1 MRKQSKRKIRQKAIP
16 TIAFLYSV
24 PDLEISI
31 LSAVAAFRGGYA
43 SPGQFDI
50 LLDTR
55 DLLLLGAVGAKDE
68 GIKEVARAVN
78 DVLAEIRESWDGTKF
93 APLNEDALNALDVL
107 ADVSNDFWKR
117 KSGALY
123 QAAYMHLKAWR
134 QKQGSENENQRN
146 ERGTN

>member
-1 MRKQSKRKIRQKAIP
+1 MIP
-16 TIAFLYSV
+16 TITFMYSV
-24 PDLEISI
+24 PDLEIAI

-68 GIKEVARAVN
+68 GVKEVARAVN
-78 DVLAEIRESWDGTKF
+78 DVLAEIRDSWDGDKF
-93 APLNEDALNALDVL
+93 APLGDDALNALDVL

-123 QAAYMHLKAWR
+123 QAAYVHLKQWR
-134 QKQGSENENQRN
+134 EKQHENQRQQA
-146 ERGTN
+146 GADQTWLVCG

>member
-1 MRKQSKRKIRQKAIP
+1 LRKRNKRQARPKVIP
-16 TIAFLYSV
+16 TMAFLYSV

-31 LSAVAAFRGGYA
+31 LSAVSAFRNGYA
-43 SPGQFDI
+43 TPGQFDI

-68 GIKEVARAVN
+68 GVKEVARAIN
-78 DVLAEIRESWDGTKF
+78 DVLADIRESWDGTKF
-93 APLNEDALNALDVL
+93 APLNENALNALDVL

-123 QAAYMHLKAWR
+123 QAAYIHLKQWR
-134 QKQGSENENQRN
+134 EKQNEDSSH
-146 ERGTN
+146 ERRAD

>member
-1 MRKQSKRKIRQKAIP
+1 MRKQSKRQVRPKVIP
-16 TIAFLYSV
+16 TMAFLYSV

-31 LSAVAAFRGGYA
+31 LSAVSAFRNGYA
-43 SPGQFDI
+43 TPGQFDI

-68 GIKEVARAVN
+68 GVKEVARAIN
-78 DVLAEIRESWDGTKF
+78 DVLADIRESWNGTKF
-93 APLNEDALNALDVL
+93 APLNENALNALDVL

-123 QAAYMHLKAWR
+123 QAAYIHLKQWR
-134 QKQGSENENQRN
+134 EKQNEDQRN
-146 ERGTN
+146 ESRTD

>member
-1 MRKQSKRKIRQKAIP
+1 MIP
-16 TIAFLYSV
+16 TITFMYSV
-24 PDLEISI
+24 PDLEIAI

-68 GIKEVARAVN
+68 GVKEVARAVN
-78 DVLAEIRESWDGTKF
+78 DVLAEIRDSWDGDKF
-93 APLNEDALNALDVL
+93 APLGDDALNALDVL

-123 QAAYMHLKAWR
+123 QAAYVHLKQWR
-134 QKQGSENENQRN
+134 EKQHEDQRN
-146 ERGTN
+146 ESRAD

>member
-1 MRKQSKRKIRQKAIP
+1 MRKQSKRQVRPKVIP
-16 TIAFLYSV
+16 TMAFLYSV

-31 LSAVAAFRGGYA
+31 LSAVSAFRGGYA
-43 SPGQFDI
+43 TPGQFDI

-55 DLLLLGAVGAKDE
+55 DLLLLGAKGAKDE
-68 GIKEVARAVN
+68 GVVEVARAIN

-93 APLNEDALNALDVL
+93 APLNEDALNALNVL

-123 QAAYMHLKAWR
+123 QAAYIHLKQWR
-134 QKQGSENENQRN
+134 EKQNEDSSH
-146 ERGTN
+146 ERRAD

>member
-1 MRKQSKRKIRQKAIP
+1 LRKQSKRQVRPKVIP
-16 TIAFLYSV
+16 TMAFLYSV

-31 LSAVAAFRGGYA
+31 LSAVSAFRDGYA
-43 SPGQFDI
+43 TPGQFDI

-55 DLLLLGAVGAKDE
+55 DLLLLGAKGAKDE
-68 GIKEVARAVN
+68 GVVEVARAIN

-93 APLNEDALNALDVL
+93 APLNEDALNALNVL

-123 QAAYMHLKAWR
+123 QAAYIHLKQWR
-134 QKQGSENENQRN
+134 EKQNEDSSH
-146 ERGTN
+146 ERRAD

>member
-1 MRKQSKRKIRQKAIP
+1 MIP
-16 TIAFLYSV
+16 TITFMYSV
-24 PDLEISI
+24 PDLEIAI

-55 DLLLLGAVGAKDE
+55 DLLLLGAVGAKDD
-68 GIKEVARAVN
+68 GVKEVARAVN
-78 DVLAEIRESWDGTKF
+78 DVLADIRESWDGDKF
-93 APLNEDALNALDVL
+93 SPLNDDALNALDVL

-123 QAAYMHLKAWR
+123 QAAYVHLKQWR
-134 QKQGSENENQRN
+134 EKQHEDQRN
-146 ERGTN
+146 ESRAD

>member
-1 MRKQSKRKIRQKAIP
+1 MRKQSKRQVRPKVIP
-16 TIAFLYSV
+16 TMAFLYSV

-31 LSAVAAFRGGYA
+31 LSAVSAFRDGYA
-43 SPGQFDI
+43 TPGQFDI

-55 DLLLLGAVGAKDE
+55 DLLLLGAKGAKDE
-68 GIKEVARAVN
+68 GVVEVARAIN

-93 APLNEDALNALDVL
+93 APLNEDALNALNVL

-123 QAAYMHLKAWR
+123 QAAYIHLKQWR
-134 QKQGSENENQRN
+134 EKQNEDSSH
-146 ERGTN
+146 ERRAD